1 MTCDEILH
9 LTFPEPEPPAGRQ
22 DDFRLLEEKLRDARQ
37 CIILLGPRGAGKSTL
52 LNSFFSP
59 EYRLRAA
66 RENRQLFTAPARYPA
81 HMTYNE
87 VYAFF
92 SDMIVQACLWALPAC
107 GEAETLAALQSELLS
122 RSYMSTGAA
131 KMQSLVGLLHRQGWA
146 VSLVLDNFELF
157 TSSREVKREHHGVMN
172 ELVDQKGLRLVAA
185 TDYDLDATS
194 LTSEGVGS
202 LLIQKFGAGNMTLRG
217 LDREAFLQLGRGLE
231 EARGLPALSDKELS
245 AAWQISGG
253 LPVLGQ
259 EILRRFWA
267 VRAGGENIAPHLK
280 ECIDQTLEQS
290 RHLMDT
296 WCSGLTQAQREV
308 LRELQAGC
316 DSRPHINTEAWEQ
329 AAAALANRGL
339 LSHTQEGY
347 DYNSLLFQRYCENC
361 LSPSLQPAPTEGD
374 LLSHLLS
381 AAAQGQTREV
391 TGRFGMLDE
400 ESKLRL
406 LDYLLSQSDPESSVE
421 AEEYQALGISEEQLR
436 RLSSR
441 LLEALNDAIRA
452 CRPSK
457 LLHSIPDASR
467 PVCDYALYTTGFTR
481 VCEQQVRECL
491 YPIIARWPW
500 PDQLPALLSWPEG
513 RSFFLRG
520 DSSLSLSN
528 YKYFLQLGAD
538 KLAQLCAAR
547 GMEELDAGW
556 WTRLSEDLDTYRNTR
571 NSISHPGHFMTY
583 LEARSLL
590 DVVFRRDQLMAHL
603 SEANLLAIRLQEQP
617 EASQD

>member
-9 LTFPEPEPPAGRQ
+9 LTFLEPEPPAGRQ

-37 CIILLGPRGAGKSTL
+37 CIILLGPRGVGKSTL

-107 GEAETLAALQSELLS
+107 GEAETLAALQNELLS

-146 VSLVLDNFELF
+146 VSLVL
-157 TSSREVKREHHGVMN
+157 
-172 ELVDQKGLRLVAA
+172 DQKGLRLVAA

-267 VRAGGENIAPHLK
+267 VRAGGENIAP
-280 ECIDQTLEQS
+280 
-290 RHLMDT
+290 
-296 WCSGLTQAQREV
+296 
-308 LRELQAGC
+308 
-316 DSRPHINTEAWEQ
+316 P
-329 AAAALANRGL
+329 
-339 LSHTQEGY
+339 
-347 DYNSLLFQRYCENC
+347 
-361 LSPSLQPAPTEGD
+361 P
-374 LLSHLLS
+374 
-381 AAAQGQTREV
+381 QG
-391 TGRFGMLDE
+391 M
-400 ESKLRL
+400 
-406 LDYLLSQSDPESSVE
+406 
-421 AEEYQALGISEEQLR
+421 
-436 RLSSR
+436 
-441 LLEALNDAIRA
+441 
-452 CRPSK
+452 
-457 LLHSIPDASR
+457 H
-467 PVCDYALYTTGFTR
+467 
-481 VCEQQVRECL
+481 
-491 YPIIARWPW
+491 
-500 PDQLPALLSWPEG
+500 
-513 RSFFLRG
+513 
-520 DSSLSLSN
+520 
-528 YKYFLQLGAD
+528 
-538 KLAQLCAAR
+538 
-547 GMEELDAGW
+547 
-556 WTRLSEDLDTYRNTR
+556 
-571 NSISHPGHFMTY
+571 
-583 LEARSLL
+583 
-590 DVVFRRDQLMAHL
+590 
-603 SEANLLAIRLQEQP
+603 
-617 EASQD
+617 